1 MNLCTPAPLHFCTL
15 HLCSAPAPLQCR
27 VCTCTS
33 PGLETIYPFPR
44 TVKVEAAAS
53 VAVWSSGEAEHRP
66 KEGQYV
72 MKEGA
77 WRMADATATV
87 LYDKEEQVIATRDTR
102 REQETSGSSR

>member
-1 MNLCTPAPLHFCTL
+1 M
-15 HLCSAPAPLQCR
+15 
-27 VCTCTS
+27 
-33 PGLETIYPFPR
+33 
-44 TVKVEAAAS
+44 KVEAAAS